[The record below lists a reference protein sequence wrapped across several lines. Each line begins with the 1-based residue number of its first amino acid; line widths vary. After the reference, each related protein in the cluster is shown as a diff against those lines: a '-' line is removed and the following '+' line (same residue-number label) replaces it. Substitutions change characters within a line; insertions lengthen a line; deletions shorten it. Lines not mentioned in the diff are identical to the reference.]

1 MPKERV
7 CANSETVPADIQPV
21 SEHEN
26 RSVNGKALCRESVII
41 QEQEK
46 ITVLRDR
53 QKRYLA
59 SLPEDAE
66 GAIDASFQILHP
78 ELGNYIEG
86 FEEAL
91 HLSQALAV
99 LIEKGD
105 MEHVTR
111 EQEAAVFVSQKI
123 ARYLGQTQ
131 NQLDHLDHVLSNPRR
146 VEHEGR
152 RDRQLI

>member
-1 MPKERV
+1 MPNERV
-7 CANSETVPADIQPV
+7 CANSETVSADIQPV
-21 SEHEN
+21 SQHEN

-91 HLSQALAV
+91 HLSQALATLV
-99 LIEKGD
+99 EKGD
-105 MEHVTR
+105 LEHDVCER
-111 EQEAAVFVSQKI
+111 EAVEFVSRQI
-123 ARYLGQTQ
+123 TDCLQQTRS
-131 NQLDHLDHVLSNPRR
+131 QLDHLSHTLLNPRR
-146 VEHEGR
+146 LSREGY
-152 RDRQLI
+152 